1 MELTLK
7 IEEVTD
13 ELTQAIEEYI
23 EENLAGEEFIVCD
36 EAGKTKELEDNIK
49 ESLWAFNAE
58 FIIEHMSTYEN
69 ISPREYEVVKK
80 SLRKMQEELCES
92 ANPLIAAM
100 IEDIE
105 EFIEDAVSADGAGH
119 FLSPYDGEETEFEF
133 DGETYYI
140 YRLN

>member
-1 MELTLK
+1 MENRIVIYNETK
-7 IEEVTD
+7 
-13 ELTQAIEEYI
+13 ELIKAIEEFI
-23 EENLAGEEFIVCD
+23 EENLEGEEFLICD
-36 EAGKTKELEDNIK
+36 DAGRTKELEDNIK

-58 FIIEHMSTYEN
+58 FIIEHMATYKS
-69 ISPREYEVVKK
+69 IMPHEYSDITKA
-80 SLRKMQEELCES
+80 LRKMQEQLCES

-105 EFIEDAVSADGAGH
+105 EFIDDAVSTDGAGH